1 MVLNQFNDNSINNI
15 KDWTPPSLSVV
26 MIVTHTI
33 TTPTHIIALSGS
45 NLGVEEQIEN
55 FGGFVPLKQL
65 NECIHLI

>member
-33 TTPTHIIALSGS
+33 TTPTHNIALIGS
-45 NLGVEEQIEN
+45 YKAVEEQIGN
-55 FGGFVPLKQL
+55 FGGFCTPKCLK
-65 NECIHLI
+65 